1 VVLAVEVLIT
11 ELVGLELQIKDLSEV
26 KAALTMQAI
35 QMVVVVV
42 ELAVLVFDQGQQA
55 HKMAMVA

>member
-1 VVLAVEVLIT
+1 M

-35 QMVVVVV
+35 QMVVAV
-42 ELAVLVFDQGQQA
+42 EVLAVRV
-55 HKMAMVA
+55 